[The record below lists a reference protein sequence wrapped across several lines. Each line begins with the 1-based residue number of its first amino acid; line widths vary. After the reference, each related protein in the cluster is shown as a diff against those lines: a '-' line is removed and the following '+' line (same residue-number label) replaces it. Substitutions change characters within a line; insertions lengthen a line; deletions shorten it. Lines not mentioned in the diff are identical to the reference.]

1 MALHI
6 LYQRH
11 NKDNYSYTLIVLISI
26 SSCLAVFE
34 KYDKTKIVH
43 MMCRCFWYL
52 FDVEKLAQLRL
63 PKYEYRAGY
72 TDDEVNAEEA

>member
-11 NKDNYSYTLIVLISI
+11 NKDNYSYVLIVLISS
-26 SSCLAVFE
+26 SSCLDAFE

-43 MMCRCFWYL
+43 MMCRRFWYL
-52 FDVEKLAQLRL
+52 FDIEKLAQLRL